1 MKTPIKFKNIIVITT
16 KELAKVYNTKEN
28 NLIKNLKG

>member
-1 MKTPIKFKNIIVITT
+1 MKIPIKFKDTIVITT
-16 KELAKVYNTKEN
+16 KELTKVYNTKEN

>member
-1 MKTPIKFKNIIVITT
+1 MKIPIKFKDTIAITT